1 MQPIDR
7 VIAFACSGLLA
18 ASCLALSACQRHSD
32 RAAPGA
38 EELTSA
44 DLVAA
49 LPQLAPHV
57 VGHGLETRS
66 GEAAP
71 RLVAGARAA
80 AVTDSGDVLLSTGL
94 AAENGFGDTDLAS
107 DGERDFTSFWMVLE
121 VPAGARSLRFRTAFA
136 SAEVSAG
143 AVRRDDHADVSLAR
157 ADVGSAVTLVT
168 LHRAA
173 LSFQPSTPWRS
184 EALQVVG
191 GTRLRVGFLVL
202 DTGDGRQDSALRLR
216 DAYFSDEEAPPEP
229 IPPDD
234 QFLHGDAT
242 PYDALYGGK
251 INLATG
257 ALRLRRRALLVP
269 ASELAFDLRLIHD
282 SARAGEETSPLGPGW
297 THSYD
302 WHIQELQ
309 STGEVRVVRGDG
321 SADYFVPEGSSYAP
335 RFAGVYTTLAPAPG
349 GGLVHHTR
357 EGEARTF
364 DLDGRLV
371 RIDTPRGSV
380 VTLMQGPHGVEELH
394 DTRGNTASFEYDGA
408 GRLRAVDYAG
418 LARAE
423 LTYDAVGR
431 LVALRAPGVDDVYTY
446 DGAGNMT
453 SIRDGGALLLSN
465 VWHGGRLVQQLDGEG
480 RDVTVTYVGAEATV
494 EVDGNVET
502 TTLDAAQHPIGW
514 LDPLGHHW
522 SKALGLAHEVTERR
536 DPLGNVTRIT
546 WNGDGNPLRQVDPLG
561 REVRLT
567 YDAAG
572 NLITLVDQAG
582 HATRYEWNTSD
593 QVTGHRTP
601 LDTWIRYAYDAEG
614 RVTEVTD
621 LAGRPSR
628 LTYSEA
634 GDLASVTDPMGG
646 VTRFRFDDLGRL
658 VQVRDARDNLSTI
671 EYDGSS
677 RRSSATIDALGN
689 RSRVGF
695 DAQGRVVEEA
705 DALGNLTAY
714 AYDSN
719 GDLVRVVDRNAS
731 TTELEYDSR
740 GNIVRRRAPLER
752 TTSFVHDDK
761 GQLVGVL
768 DAEGGRTSIKHDAA
782 GNRTGQSDPLGNRV
796 QFEYDAA
803 GQMVRIVDPT
813 GAVERRAYDVRGQ
826 LESVIDGRGVEQ
838 RFVYDAAARLVRM
851 SVPTEV
857 YDLTLDANGN
867 ALAISWAGG
876 SQTIHRELDALDRV
890 VLRRDAAGNEVRY
903 TYDANGNLTRLTYP
917 DGRAVSYTYDAL
929 DRLARVE
936 DWAGRWVTYAY
947 DAVGNLT
954 HEARFDGSFVEADY
968 DAGQRLIRWR
978 DVVGGQPIYANEL
991 ELDAAGRRIAE
1002 QVTLPLEPNLEV
1014 ALDLGLRR
1022 FRYGTDNRLVA
1033 LGDFTAFEYD
1043 GAGNLRAGTLDGAQ
1057 PVAFEYDDLNRLVRI
1072 GEDRFRY
1079 DGDGLRVEA
1088 TVSGETRRFVQDPH
1102 GSRSRLLE
1110 EQSEGGVPL
1119 VRHVYG
1125 LGLLWS
1131 EAASSGE
1138 LAVHHFDVRG
1148 STVAVSDGAGRVTDR
1163 IAYGPYGE
1171 VLAREGDTV
1180 LRFTY
1185 VGRDGVEDDGRG
1197 LYHMR
1202 TRAYAAPLMR
1212 FLQRDDL
1219 SNGSVDDSPTLN
1231 RYAYV
1236 GGNPIQRTDPDGE
1249 FWGAH
1254 ILVGAIVGAVVNVA
1268 VEAAADLAQDGKLNK
1283 SWKDYAGAAAEGAV
1297 AGAVL
1302 AINPA
1307 AGFLGSVALGAAA
1320 GAAGTVAKNLI
1331 VGNDIGAGVLDSVLI
1346 GGGLGPLGKSLQK
1359 LKIKA
1364 LHRKVAR
1371 YGATP
1376 SLQWTKVTL
1385 AIKEKIAMRSLI
1397 THVLSELPQGGIEKL
1412 SECALQ
1418 YDFSKHLGARPNG
1431 REIINEYL
1439 ECN

>member
-1 MQPIDR
+1 
-7 VIAFACSGLLA
+7 V
-18 ASCLALSACQRHSD
+18 
-32 RAAPGA
+32 
-38 EELTSA
+38 TSA
-44 DLVAA
+44 ELVAA
-49 LPQLAPHV
+49 LPQIAPYV
-57 VGHGLETRS
+57 VEHGLETRS
-66 GEAAP
+66 GETAP
-71 RLVAGARAA
+71 QLVAEPRAA
-80 AVTDSGDVLLSTGL
+80 AVTAGGDVLLSTGL
-94 AAENGFGDTDLAS
+94 AADAGLGDTDLAS

-121 VPAGARSLRFRTAFA
+121 VPAWARSLRFRTALV

-143 AVRRDDHADVSLAR
+143 AARRDDHADLTLAR
-157 ADVGSAVTLVT
+157 DDLGTAATLVT
-168 LHRAA
+168 LQRASQ
-173 LSFQPSTPWRS
+173 SFQPSAPWRS
-184 EALQVVG
+184 SALQVVG

-202 DTGDGRQDSALRLR
+202 DVGDGRQDSALRLR
-216 DAYFSDEEAPPEP
+216 DAFFSDDDAPPEP

-269 ASELAFDLRLIHD
+269 ASELAFDLRLIYD
-282 SARAGEETSPLGPGW
+282 SARAEEETSPLGPGW

-321 SADYFVPEGSSYAP
+321 SADYFVPAGSSYAP
-335 RFAGVYTTLAPAPG
+335 RFAGVYTTLGPAPG
-349 GGLVHHTR
+349 GGFVHRTR

-364 DLDGRLV
+364 DLEGRLV
-371 RIDTPRGSV
+371 HIDTPRGSA
-380 VTLMQGPHGVEELH
+380 VTLKHGPLGVEELH
-394 DTRGNTASFEYDGA
+394 DTRGNSATFEHDGA
-408 GRLRAVDYAG
+408 GRLCAIDYAG

-423 LTYDAVGR
+423 VMYDAEGR
-431 LVALRAPGVDDVYTY
+431 LVALRAPGVDDVYAY
-446 DGAGNMT
+446 DAAGNMT
-453 SIRDGGALLLSN
+453 SVRDGGALLLSN
-465 VWHGGRLVQQLDGEG
+465 VWHGGRLVQQLDGDRREV
-480 RDVTVTYVGAEATV
+480 DVDYVGAEATV
-494 EVDGNVET
+494 VVDGHAET

-514 LDPLGHHW
+514 LDHLGHFW
-522 SKALGLAHEVTERR
+522 GKKLGLAHEVTERR

-546 WNGDGNPLRQVDPLG
+546 WDGDGNPLRQVDPLG
-561 REVRLT
+561 REVRLA

-572 NLITLVDQAG
+572 NLTTLVDQAG
-582 HATRYEWNTSD
+582 HETHYEWNTSD
-593 QVTGHRTP
+593 QVTGRRTP

-634 GDLASVTDPMGG
+634 GDLASVTDPLGG
-646 VTRFRFDDLGRL
+646 VTRFRYDDLGRL
-658 VQVRDARDNLSTI
+658 VQVRDARDNLSTV

-677 RRSSATIDALGN
+677 RRTSATIDALGN
-689 RSRVGF
+689 HSRVGF
-695 DAQGRVVEEA
+695 DAQGRVVEEE

-719 GDLVRVVDRNAS
+719 GDLIRVVDRNAN
-731 TTELEYDSR
+731 TTVLEYDSR

-768 DAEGGRTSIKHDAA
+768 DAEGGRTSVKYDAA

-796 QFEYDAA
+796 QFEYDAS
-803 GQMVRIVDPT
+803 GQMVRVVDPT

-826 LESVIDGRGVEQ
+826 LESVIDARGVEQ

-851 SVPTEV
+851 TVPSEA
-857 YDLTLDANGN
+857 YDLTRDPNGN
-867 ALAISWAGG
+867 ALTVAWAGG
-876 SQTIHRELDALDRV
+876 TQTIHREFDALDRV

-917 DGRAVSYTYDAL
+917 DGRAVSYSYDAL
-929 DRLARVE
+929 DRLERVE

-954 HEARFDGSFVEADY
+954 HEARFDGSFVEAEY
-968 DAGQRLIRWR
+968 DAGQRLTGLR
-978 DVVGGQPIYANEL
+978 DVVGGQPIYATEL
-991 ELDAAGRRIAE
+991 VLDAAGRRISE
-1002 QVTLPLEPNLEV
+1002 ELTLPLEPNLEL
-1014 ALDLGLRR
+1014 ALDLGARR
-1022 FRYGTDNRLVA
+1022 FGYGTDNRLIA
-1033 LGDFTAFEYD
+1033 LGEFTSFEYD

-1072 GEDRFRY
+1072 GDDRFHY

-1088 TVSGETRRFVQDPH
+1088 TVAGETRRFVQDPH
-1102 GSRSRLLE
+1102 GPRSRLLE
-1110 EQSEGGVPL
+1110 EQSEGGEPL

-1131 EAASSGE
+1131 ESVSSGD
-1138 LAVHHFDVRG
+1138 LAVHHFDARG
-1148 STVAVSDGAGRVTDR
+1148 STVAVTDGAGRVTDR
-1163 IAYGPYGE
+1163 VAYGPYGE
-1171 VLAREGDTV
+1171 VLAREGDTP

-1185 VGRDGVEDDGRG
+1185 VGREGVEDDGRG
-1197 LYHMR
+1197 LFHMR

-1219 SNGSVDDSPTLN
+1219 SKGRVDDSPTLN

-1236 GGNPIQRTDPDGE
+1236 GGNPIQRIDPGGD

-1268 VEAAADLAQDGKLNK
+1268 VEVASDLAQDGKLNK

-1297 AGAVL
+1297 SGAIT
-1302 AINPA
+1302 AINPSSLL
-1307 AGFLGSVALGAAA
+1307 LGAA
-1320 GAAGTVAKNLI
+1320 GAAIGTGVKNWI
-1331 VGNDIGAGVLDSVLI
+1331 KGNDIEAGVLESALI
-1346 GGGLGPLGKSLQK
+1346 GAALAPLSKPIGKALQK
-1359 LKIKA
+1359 LQIKA
-1364 LHRKVAR
+1364 LHSKIAR

-1385 AIKEKIAMRSLI
+1385 EIKAIMSADSLI
-1397 THVLSELPQGGIEKL
+1397 AQILQELPEASIEKL
-1412 SECALQ
+1412 NECAIR
-1418 YDFSKHLGARPNG
+1418 YDFSKHLGAKPNG